1 MGINKQS
8 AIILVAMA
16 GVVLLITSGIRMSLG
31 LFVKP
36 MASAELDIVA
46 ISFALAICQLMWGI
60 AQPIAGA
67 LGDKFGARWVLFGG
81 TALLILGCALTP
93 FWATP
98 FGIMITLGLLVAF
111 GTGAGSFS
119 LLMGQVANRIE
130 PQHRG
135 IASGVI
141 NASSSFGQFLFA
153 LMLQPIIAWQVMG
166 WQGAM
171 WVLALFSVLIL
182 PFSWWITKP
191 SDKSSSGV
199 AIQNLD
205 QSRLGQTVKMALKDK
220 SYLLIHLAF
229 FTCGF
234 HIAFLATHLPMEITL
249 AGLKDNVASWSLAI
263 IGLSNVVG
271 SLFIGWCVGRYR
283 SKYILFWMYLS
294 RAAMIAIFL
303 AAPKT
308 AMTFYIFAISLGLTW
323 LATVPPT
330 AAAVGKLFG
339 IRYLS
344 TLFGLTLVSH
354 QVGAFFGAYFG
365 GLAINQ
371 FGDYELMW
379 YADIVLA
386 TLAAVANLPIKE
398 EKSAK
403 YA

>member
-166 WQGAM
+166 
-171 WVLALFSVLIL
+171 
-182 PFSWWITKP
+182 
-191 SDKSSSGV
+191 
-199 AIQNLD
+199 
-205 QSRLGQTVKMALKDK
+205 
-220 SYLLIHLAF
+220 
-229 FTCGF
+229 
-234 HIAFLATHLPMEITL
+234 
-249 AGLKDNVASWSLAI
+249 
-263 IGLSNVVG
+263 
-271 SLFIGWCVGRYR
+271 
-283 SKYILFWMYLS
+283 
-294 RAAMIAIFL
+294 
-303 AAPKT
+303 
-308 AMTFYIFAISLGLTW
+308 
-323 LATVPPT
+323 
-330 AAAVGKLFG
+330 
-339 IRYLS
+339 
-344 TLFGLTLVSH
+344 
-354 QVGAFFGAYFG
+354 
-365 GLAINQ
+365 
-371 FGDYELMW
+371 
-379 YADIVLA
+379 
-386 TLAAVANLPIKE
+386 
-398 EKSAK
+398 
-403 YA
+403 